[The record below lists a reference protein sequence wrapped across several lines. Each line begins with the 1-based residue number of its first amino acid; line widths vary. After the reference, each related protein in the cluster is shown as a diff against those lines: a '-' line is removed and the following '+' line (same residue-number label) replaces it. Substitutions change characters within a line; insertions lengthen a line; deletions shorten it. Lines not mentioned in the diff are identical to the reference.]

1 MQLANDPVL
10 TQILLQSQHGRVAGG
25 YRRLTIWP
33 TSIGKLSRDLRRID
47 QIRHVQLFADGASSV
62 TECLALKDRFFAC
75 VLDCTIQAATFRV
88 RSISRLE

>member
-33 TSIGKLSRDLRRID
+33 TSIGSCP
-47 QIRHVQLFADGASSV
+47 V
-62 TECLALKDRFFAC
+62 T
-75 VLDCTIQAATFRV
+75 
-88 RSISRLE
+88 